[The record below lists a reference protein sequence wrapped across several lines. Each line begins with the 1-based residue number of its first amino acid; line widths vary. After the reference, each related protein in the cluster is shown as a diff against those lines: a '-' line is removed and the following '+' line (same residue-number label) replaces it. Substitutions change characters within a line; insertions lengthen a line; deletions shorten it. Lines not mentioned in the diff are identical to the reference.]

1 MSIECR
7 SALFMPASNER
18 ALAKGPALTAD
29 VIIIDLEDSVA
40 PGNKAMARSQ
50 AVRAFQQLDYGY
62 RLKALRINAADT
74 PWHTDDIA
82 AAAQCQP
89 DAIVI
94 PKVDTVDDI
103 AAVSL
108 AMDQHA
114 QLGNTA
120 IWAMME
126 SPLAVINAVSIT
138 ASVTRYPRLSLL
150 IIGNNDMAQ
159 AAGMP
164 VQSDRT
170 YLVPWLMQ
178 LVAAAKAHGLQ
189 ILDSVYN
196 DFADM
201 DGFSAECRQGASMGM
216 NGKTLIHPSQLA
228 VANTVFA
235 PSDIDVANAREIVSE
250 FAKPEHDGKGA
261 IAINGRMIERLHL
274 TMAEQLLARVD
285 RLRAR
290 T

>member
-18 ALAKGPALTAD
+18 ALAKGPALEAD

-40 PGNKAMARSQ
+40 PDNKTMARSQ
-50 AVRAFQQLDYGY
+50 AIGAFEKLDYGY
-62 RLKALRINAADT
+62 RIKALRINASDTLWHAD
-74 PWHTDDIA
+74 DMA

-114 QLGNTA
+114 GLANTA

-138 ASVTRYPRLSLL
+138 ASVNRFPRLSLL

-196 DFADM
+196 DFADT
-201 DGFSAECRQGASMGM
+201 DGFKAECGQGASMGM

-228 VANTVFA
+228 AANAAFA
-235 PSDIDVANAREIVSE
+235 PSEIEVASAREIVSE

-261 IAINGRMIERLHL
+261 IAINGRMTERLHL
-274 TMAEQLLARVD
+274 AMAEQLLRRVES
-285 RLRAR
+285 LRAR
-290 T
+290 M

>member
-18 ALAKGPALTAD
+18 ALAKGPSLSAD

-40 PGNKAMARSQ
+40 PGNKSMARSQ
-50 AVRAFQQLDYGY
+50 AIRAFKQLDYSY
-62 RLKALRINAADT
+62 RVKALRINAADT
-74 PWHTDDIA
+74 LWHADDIA
-82 AAAQCQP
+82 AAAQCQA

-114 QLGNTA
+114 ELGNTA

-201 DGFSAECRQGASMGM
+201 DGFLAECGQGASMGM

-228 VANTVFA
+228 VANSAFA
-235 PSDIDVANAREIVSE
+235 PSEIEVANAREIVSE

-274 TMAEQLLARVD
+274 SMAEQLLRRVEK
-285 RLRAR
+285 LRAR
-290 T
+290 G